1 MADTMTAPEANG
13 IQTYSN
19 DALGVTVRTIVDEAG
34 EPWFVAKDVCEALD
48 IRTDTVRTIVDA
60 DEVAE
65 TNPNTIGVA
74 GGRNPLIVSEPGLYT
89 LVLKSRKPEAKAF
102 RRWVT
107 HEVLPAIRRTGGYV
121 AAAPDED
128 PEAIMARAL
137 LVARDTMERQRARID
152 RLSAANDEMAPK
164 AGFFDACMDDGVWM
178 TFTEASRLLHQYDPS
193 MTRTRLFDLAT
204 RDGIITVGHQ
214 ASRYGIDR
222 GYVRNYQPP
231 ARYNQR
237 TGELYPPKPYAKI
250 TGKGLRWMLKRYC
263 SHGGG
268 ALRAPSREP

>member
-1 MADTMTAPEANG
+1 MTEA

-19 DALGVTVRTIVDEAG
+19 DALGVSVRTVAGEDG
-34 EPWFVAKDVCEALD
+34 EPWFVAKDVCEALALSNTGQA
-48 IRTDTVRTIVDA
+48 IA
-60 DEVAE
+60 GLDEDE
-65 TNPNTIGVA
+65 KGSIIINDGTPGNPSKA
-74 GGRNPLIVSEPGLYT
+74 IVSEPGLYS
-89 LVLKSRKPEAKAF
+89 LVMKSRKPEAKAF
-102 RRWVT
+102 KRWVT
-107 HEVLPAIRRTGGYV
+107 HEVLPAIRRTGGYM

-268 ALRAPSREP
+268 AL

>member
-1 MADTMTAPEANG
+1 MTES

-19 DALGVTVRTIVDEAG
+19 DALGVTVRTVDDAG
-34 EPWFVAKDVCEALD
+34 QVMFCAKDVAAALGYSNHNDAVKRHCKGVVKRYPLQTSGGVQEVGFIAEPDLYRLITGSKLPSAQRFEA
-48 IRTDTVRTIVDA
+48 
-60 DEVAE
+60 
-65 TNPNTIGVA
+65 
-74 GGRNPLIVSEPGLYT
+74 
-89 LVLKSRKPEAKAF
+89 
-102 RRWVT
+102 WVFE
-107 HEVLPAIRRTGGYV
+107 EVLPAIRRNGGYM

-263 SHGGG
+263 SHVGG
-268 ALRAPSREP
+268 AL

>member
-1 MADTMTAPEANG
+1 MPND

-19 DALGVTVRTIVDEAG
+19 DALNANVRAFMDEGTG
-34 EPWFVAKDVCEALD
+34 EPMFVAADVAKALGYRD
-48 IRTDTVRTIVDA
+48 AANMVRRLDD
-60 DEVAE
+60 DERG
-65 TNPNTIGVA
+65 TRSMSTL
-74 GGRNPLIVSEPGLYT
+74 GGAQEMTCITEPGLYSA
-89 LVLKSRKPEAKAF
+89 VLGSKLPTAKAF
-102 RRWVT
+102 KRWVT
-107 HEVLPAIRRTGGYV
+107 HEVLPAIRRTGGYM

-268 ALRAPSREP
+268 AL

>member
-1 MADTMTAPEANG
+1 MTES

-19 DALGVTVRTIVDEAG
+19 DAMGVTVRAFMDEGTG
-34 EPWFVAKDVCEALD
+34 EPMFVAADVAKALGYGD
-48 IRTDTVRTIVDA
+48 ATHMTRRLDEDEKGLRSVETLGGKQTMTVIT
-60 DEVAE
+60 
-65 TNPNTIGVA
+65 
-74 GGRNPLIVSEPGLYT
+74 EPGLYSAIMGSKLPT
-89 LVLKSRKPEAKAF
+89 AREFK
-102 RRWVT
+102 RWVT
-107 HEVLPAIRRTGGYV
+107 HEVLPAIRRTGGYM

-268 ALRAPSREP
+268 AL